1 MNKKVI
7 LVIFIISLVLTSL
20 GLVIDSDSRND
31 SFWTTSFE
39 YIVMLIITFTVILLF
54 YSITNFVYA
63 QVKRKIV

>member
-1 MNKKVI
+1 MNKKAI

-20 GLVIDSDSRND
+20 GLFIDSDPRND